1 MTTDLAVTW
10 GERLQAVRDAK
21 KVSVRELATR
31 VGVSTQY
38 VYLLQSG
45 VNTPSDD
52 LRVKIAAALDVRV
65 EDIWSYPQ
73 DVAS

>member
-10 GERLQAVRDAK
+10 GGRLQRVRDEK
-21 KVSVRELATR
+21 QVSVRELATR

-52 LRVKIAAALDVRV
+52 LRVKIATALDVRV
-65 EDIWSYPQ
+65 EDIWSYPE
-73 DVAS
+73 AS